1 MSWLKQ
7 EIMNDTSA
15 FETLTW
21 LANDLKF
28 NVLCCSGYEINGC
41 LFYTKSRDDR
51 STVQNSEVTLK
62 AEPIQFSNS
71 KDQNPVVG
79 SMRYYG
85 VLVEIWEVN
94 YTKFIVP
101 VFKCK

>member
-1 MSWLKQ
+1 M
-7 EIMNDTSA
+7 
-15 FETLTW
+15 
-21 LANDLKF
+21 
-28 NVLCCSGYEINGC
+28 
-41 LFYTKSRDDR
+41 
-51 STVQNSEVTLK
+51 QNSEVTLK